1 MPDLKV
7 FDAWAL
13 LTWLL
18 NQPAAVQVEAL
29 LQKAD
34 QGEQEIVMSW
44 INVGEVYHMAA
55 RKVDQA
61 KAEEFLKRLPS
72 LPLRLVSPRRYH
84 GSCPAEI
91 DAAHF
96 LCGHIRRC
104 PCAG

>member
-1 MPDLKV
+1 MRDLKV

-44 INVGEVYHMAA
+44 INVGEVYYYYWIIKYGSDSL
-55 RKVDQA
+55 R
-61 KAEEFLKRLPS
+61 ETGRILKR
-72 LPLRLVSPRRYH
+72 YD
-84 GSCPAEI
+84 AEN
-91 DAAHF
+91 
-96 LCGHIRRC
+96 G
-104 PCAG
+104 